1 MRVSRVWRR
10 LAVAVV
16 MLAGGAELAEAASVC
31 SQLEAQLASLQKG
44 SGAKQAAAFAGAA
57 NRQRDEISAAQ
68 QRARQAGC
76 GGGFLF
82 FQQKQ
87 SPQCA
92 SMLQGIQ
99 RMKNNLAKLEN
110 SQQSA
115 AAASA
120 NSGGQRSGLLRQLGD
135 NNCGP
140 QYAAYSSQNRPKN
153 FLERL
158 FNPEVNRPVAVAAPP
173 EQGTVLQRND
183 SNDNGGYD
191 TGFGRGRYR
200 TLCVRTCDGYYFPI
214 SYATSRDGFARD
226 EQICKQTCPGT
237 EVVLY
242 AHRNPGQDSS
252 KALSTIDESRYSDL
266 PTAFAYRTNLT
277 QGCGCGKPADLDIVA
292 GGYSPALMDLST
304 AGGLAPI
311 PDVRPPRGEDPETI
325 ANRLGQ
331 LDPGE
336 VGKPNEATPVASLS
350 LPTNGVVRR
359 VGPSYFYAQ

>member
-31 SQLEAQLASLQKG
+31 SQLEAQLSSLQKG
-44 SGAKQAAAFAGAA
+44 TGARQAAAFAGAA
-57 NRQRDEISAAQ
+57 NQQRAEISAAQ

-82 FQQKQ
+82 FQSKQ

-92 SMLQGIQ
+92 GMLQGIQ
-99 RMKNNLAKLEN
+99 RMKNNLAKLESN
-110 SQQSA
+110 QQNA

-120 NSGGQRSGLLRQLGD
+120 NAGGQRSGLLRQLGD

-158 FNPEVNRPVAVAAPP
+158 FTPQTPQIAMAPA
-173 EQGTVLQRND
+173 EQGVVLQRDD
-183 SNDNGGYD
+183 SQDSGGYD

-214 SYATSRDGFARD
+214 SYSTTRDGFTRD

-292 GGYSPALMDLST
+292 GGYSPALMDLSA

-311 PDVRPPRGEDPETI
+311 PDVRPSRGEDPETI
-325 ANRLGQ
+325 ANRVGQ
-331 LDPGE
+331 LDPGA
-336 VGKPNEATPVASLS
+336 VGKPNATTPVASLN